1 MTDQSIPSRLQTLFE
16 VALEEYEVKT
26 KISLAE
32 HPLAQELENC
42 HSAESI
48 TALLQNQARSFGEFR
63 GRDRIM
69 KSIKSTVSSL
79 YKLSS
84 IATLGD
90 GIGLV
95 RPKVLMTA
103 FHVSDI
109 VL

>member
-1 MTDQSIPSRLQTLFE
+1 M
-16 VALEEYEVKT
+16 KT

-42 HSAESI
+42 LSVESV
-48 TALLQNQARSFGEFR
+48 TAILQNQARSLGEFR

-69 KSIKSTVSSL
+69 RSVKSTVSFL

-95 RPKVLMTA
+95 RPKILMTVS
-103 FHVSDI
+103 HVSDI

>member
-1 MTDQSIPSRLQTLFE
+1 MTDQSVPPRLQTLFE
-16 VALEEYEVKT
+16 LALEEFEMKT

-42 HSAESI
+42 HSVESI
-48 TALLQNQARSFGEFR
+48 TAILQNQARSLGEFR

-69 KSIKSTVSSL
+69 RSIKSTVSFL

-95 RPKVLMTA
+95 RPKILMTVS
-103 FHVSDI
+103 HVSDI